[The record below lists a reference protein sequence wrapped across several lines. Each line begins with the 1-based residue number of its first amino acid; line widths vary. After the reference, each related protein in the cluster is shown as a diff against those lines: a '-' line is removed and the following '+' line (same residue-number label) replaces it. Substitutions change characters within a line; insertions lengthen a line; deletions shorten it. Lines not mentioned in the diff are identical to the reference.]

1 MRKLSTDELNRLSP
15 QEALQLPRLS
25 LSLVLDNVRSGL
37 NVGSA
42 FRTADAFGLAHLYLC
57 GISAQPPH
65 REILKTALGAT
76 EAVPWS
82 YHASTAELVGQLK
95 AEGFRVVAVEQA
107 AGSMPLQLFS
117 RPPGQ
122 PLALIFGNE
131 VNGVSEEVMAL
142 VDEAI
147 EIPQVGSKHS
157 LNISVCVGVVSWHFF
172 QQQIQGGA

>member
-25 LSLVLDNVRSGL
+25 IALVLDNVRSGL

-76 EAVPWS
+76 ESVPWS
-82 YHASTAELVGQLK
+82 YHASTAEIVGQLK
-95 AEGFRVVAVEQA
+95 AQDYRLLAVEQA
-107 AGSMPLQLFS
+107 AGSVPLHLFS
-117 RPPGQ
+117 RQTDQ

-131 VNGVSEEVMAL
+131 VNGVSEEVMVL

-172 QQQIQGGA
+172 QQQLLQGV

>member
-15 QEALQLPRLS
+15 QQALQLPRLS
-25 LSLVLDNVRSGL
+25 TALVLDNVRSGL

-76 EAVPWS
+76 ESVPWS
-82 YHASTAELVGQLK
+82 YHVSTAELIGQLK
-95 AEGFRVVAVEQA
+95 AQGYRAVAVEQA
-107 AGSMPLQLFS
+107 VGSIPLQLFT
-117 RPPGQ
+117 RQAEQ

-131 VNGVSEEVMAL
+131 VNGVSEEVMAM
-142 VDEAI
+142 VEEAI

-172 QQQIQGGA
+172 QQQLLEGV